1 MVHRANRGSLGRCAG
16 LDVVHGY
23 MPKSRGRPAGRG
35 KPKRP
40 QRAVRELRLSDRLM
54 RDAVTIVPEESVLEV
69 ERWASGWLGSAWSA
83 AGLGE
88 REPERLFHL
97 EVVGRASTRP
107 SPHGLAA
114 VAALRRVAAPAELP
128 LLDGTLK
135 ILAESQPAPQWFEI
149 PAFAPVRAW
158 RAVDVWDSEHVLFI
172 GFAGQTPHTLMAQIS
187 LAGGVLVDKLAVLQP
202 EAATAWDQ
210 MREPG
215 EVPMPAVECP
225 VEVALAELADALR
238 TTDMTWPRHD
248 GQDFI
253 ELRAL
258 AWSRC
263 RPYLPEFRDWQSMDD
278 QERERLLDGFAPADD
293 TVARSLADLFL
304 DYGDGYMIS
313 GPLCWSPGQVALFL
327 TDWLPRKAAL
337 DAEQRVALPE
347 VLRRWIRY
355 CLERRAVDPEWISP
369 VVEAVDTFLPAFE
382 EAFDDTA
389 AWGPAKQIAAELA
402 SRGIDLSDSDA
413 VEDAMRGLNAEGLAR
428 YLTD

>member
-1 MVHRANRGSLGRCAG
+1 
-16 LDVVHGY
+16 

-35 KPKRP
+35 KPRRP
-40 QRAVRELRLSDRLM
+40 QRPVRELRLSDRLM
-54 RDAVTIVPEESVLEV
+54 RDAVTIVSEDSVLEV
-69 ERWASGWLGSAWSA
+69 ERWASEWLGAAWSD

-88 REPERLFHL
+88 QEPEKMFHL

-114 VAALRRVAAPAELP
+114 VAALRRVAAPGEWSM
-128 LLDGTLK
+128 LDGTLE
-135 ILAESQPAPQWFEI
+135 ILSESQPAPPWFAAPVFE
-149 PAFAPVRAW
+149 PVRAW
-158 RAVDVWDSEHVLFI
+158 RAVDVWDSEHVLFVE
-172 GFAGQTPHTLMAQIS
+172 FAGQTPHTLMAQIS

-202 EAATAWDQ
+202 GAAETWDQ
-210 MREPG
+210 LREPG

-248 GQDFI
+248 DEDFL

-263 RPYLPEFRDWQSMDD
+263 LPYLPNFRDWSPMGDE
-278 QERERLLDGFAPADD
+278 ERERLLDGFAPADD

-304 DYGDGYMIS
+304 DYGDGYMTS
-313 GPLCWSPGQVALFL
+313 GPLCWSPGQVGLFL
-327 TDWLPRKAAL
+327 ADWLPRKAAL
-337 DAEQRVALPE
+337 DAEQRAALPE

-355 CLERRAVDPEWISP
+355 ALGSRAVGPEWIGP

-389 AWGPAKQIAAELA
+389 AWGPAKQIAAELTA
-402 SRGIDLSDSDA
+402 RGIDLSDPEA
-413 VEDAMRGLNAEGLAR
+413 VEDAMRGLNAERLAR
-428 YLTD
+428 YLT

>member
-1 MVHRANRGSLGRCAG
+1 M
-16 LDVVHGY
+16 
-23 MPKSRGRPAGRG
+23 
-35 KPKRP
+35 
-40 QRAVRELRLSDRLM
+40 RELRLSDRLM
-54 RDAVTIVPEESVLEV
+54 RDAVTIVSEDSALEV
-69 ERWASGWLGSAWSA
+69 ERWASGWLGAAWSA

-88 REPERLFHL
+88 REPEKMFHL

-114 VAALRRVAAPAELP
+114 VAALRRVAAPGEWSM
-128 LLDGTLK
+128 LDGTLE
-135 ILAESQPAPQWFEI
+135 ILSESQPVPQWFAS
-149 PAFAPVRAW
+149 PAFEPVRAW
-158 RAVDVWDSEHVLFI
+158 RAVDVWDSEHVLFVE
-172 GFAGQTPHTLMAQIS
+172 FAGLTPHTVMAQIS

-202 EAATAWDQ
+202 RAAETWDRLREAD
-210 MREPG
+210 

-238 TTDMTWPRHD
+238 TTDMIWPRHD
-248 GQDFI
+248 DEDFLD
-253 ELRAL
+253 LRAL

-263 RPYLPEFRDWQSMDD
+263 RSYLPDFRDWQPMGDE
-278 QERERLLDGFAPADD
+278 ERQRLLDGFAPADD

-304 DYGDGYMIS
+304 DYGDGYMTS
-313 GPLCWSPGQVALFL
+313 GPLCWSPEQVGLFL
-327 TDWLPRKAAL
+327 ADWLPRKAAL
-337 DAEQRVALPE
+337 DAEQRAALPE

-355 CLERRAVDPEWISP
+355 ALERRTVDPEWISP

-402 SRGIDLSDSDA
+402 ARGIDLSDSEA
-413 VEDAMRGLNAEGLAR
+413 AEDAMRGLNAERLAR

>member
-1 MVHRANRGSLGRCAG
+1 
-16 LDVVHGY
+16 
-23 MPKSRGRPAGRG
+23 
-35 KPKRP
+35 
-40 QRAVRELRLSDRLM
+40 M
-54 RDAVTIVPEESVLEV
+54 RDAVTIVSEGSALEV

-88 REPERLFHL
+88 REPERTFHL

-114 VAALRRVAAPAELP
+114 VAALRRVAAPGELP
-128 LLDGTLK
+128 LLDGTLA
-135 ILAESQPAPQWFEI
+135 ILSESQPAPQWFET

-158 RAVDVWDSEHVLFI
+158 RAVDVWDSEHVLFVE
-172 GFAGQTPHTLMAQIS
+172 FAGQTSHTLMAQVS

-202 EAATAWDQ
+202 EAAETWDRL
-210 MREPG
+210 REPG

-238 TTDMTWPRHD
+238 TMDMTWPRHD
-248 GQDFI
+248 DEDFI
-253 ELRAL
+253 DLRAL

-263 RPYLPEFRDWQSMDD
+263 RPYLPELRDWQPMDD
-278 QERERLLDGFAPADD
+278 QERKRLLDGFAAADD
-293 TVARSLADLFL
+293 MVARSLADLFL
-304 DYGDGYMIS
+304 DYGDGYMTS
-313 GPLCWSPGQVALFL
+313 GPLRWSPEQVALFL

-355 CLERRAVDPEWISP
+355 GLARRAVDPEWISP
-369 VVEAVDTFLPAFE
+369 VVEAVGTFLPAFE

-402 SRGIDLSDSDA
+402 SRGIDLSDSEA
-413 VEDAMRGLNAEGLAR
+413 VEDAMRGLNAERLAR